1 MMRTSESSRRRLTH
15 DRATVHSRP
24 KSKLAAFAL
33 GFFFGPLGLFY
44 VTTPGKVI
52 LMVFGA
58 ALLGA
63 ATDGFAWFL
72 AMIAVAI
79 YAPVAAGQF
88 NEKLVALQ
96 ADQTDAILSGEL
108 LRVS

>member
-1 MMRTSESSRRRLTH
+1 MIEP
-15 DRATVHSRP
+15 TVHSRP

-52 LMVFGA
+52 LMVLGA
-58 ALLGA
+58 ALLSAGTDGA
-63 ATDGFAWFL
+63 AWVL
-72 AMIAVAI
+72 AMIGAAI
-79 YAPVAAGQF
+79 YAPIAAGQY
-88 NEKLVALQ
+88 NEKLAALQ
-96 ADQTDAILSGEL
+96 AEHTDAILSREL

>member
-1 MMRTSESSRRRLTH
+1 MIEP
-15 DRATVHSRP
+15 TVHSRP

-52 LMVFGA
+52 LMVLGA
-58 ALLGA
+58 ALLGVG
-63 ATDGFAWFL
+63 TDGFAWFL
-72 AMIAVAI
+72 AMIGVAI
-79 YAPVAAGQF
+79 YAPIAAGQY
-88 NEKLVALQ
+88 NEKLAALQ
-96 ADQTDAILSGEL
+96 ADHTDAILSREL